1 MGTLTE
7 KIYQNGFEKCP
18 NIMSLINFTYNSVSK
33 NFEYKETEVNDLISE
48 INKLINPIRTVKLQ
62 DGKKLHE
69 ESLTEG
75 GGRKRSH
82 KKIPYGLIS
91 SKKKQRKN
99 SLKNNYQNSII
110 KTKKI

>member
-1 MGTLTE
+1 MENITFSKEQYNDLVQ
-7 KIYQNGFEKCP
+7 IFP
-18 NIMSLINFTYNSVSK
+18 NLISLLNLNYDNNEIKYTSESD
-33 NFEYKETEVNDLISE
+33 YKEIFNQLKILNLDTPVRGGGA
-48 INKLINPIRTVKLQ
+48 KRKR
-62 DGKKLHE
+62 K
-69 ESLTEG
+69 G